1 MDVAIHRPTFHL
13 KLQPDLLHL
22 LSLADHLASI
32 VLQGPQN
39 QLNLVPTFI
48 MPWHTI
54 YFSEGSCYHLLDE
67 DSLRL
72 LAWTDSLSTHNS
84 DSETTLCPSDDY
96 FMIID
101 WGKRIQSAQ
110 NKRLIHAMS
119 LLQPLPPFAVNLI
132 ICGNHRVYLVTL
144 TSCHCVFFVRSTFSQ
159 GRCRDVRS
167 L

>member
-1 MDVAIHRPTFHL
+1 MCACIHRPTFHL

-32 VLQGPQN
+32 VLRGPQN

-54 YFSEGSCYHLLDE
+54 YFCEGSCYHLLDE

-72 LAWTDSLSTHNS
+72 LAWTDSLSAHNS

-96 FMIID
+96 FMIVD
-101 WGKRIQSAQ
+101 WGGERIQSAQ
-110 NKRLIHAMS
+110 NKRQYM
-119 LLQPLPPFAVNLI
+119 
-132 ICGNHRVYLVTL
+132 R
-144 TSCHCVFFVRSTFSQ
+144 
-159 GRCRDVRS
+159 
-167 L
+167 